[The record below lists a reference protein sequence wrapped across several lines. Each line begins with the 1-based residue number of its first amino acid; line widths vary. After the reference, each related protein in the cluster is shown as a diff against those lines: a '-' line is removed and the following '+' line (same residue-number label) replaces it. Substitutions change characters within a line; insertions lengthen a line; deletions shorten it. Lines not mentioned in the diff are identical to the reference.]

1 MTDIRCTAPVGTA
14 VLPLCRLIR
23 RGILVEQSG
32 SGLIALNEEAS
43 WVFAEGSRYR
53 LFVSYLG
60 MDDADGYNK
69 YNFYLYDSETHH
81 LTTLLENTPY
91 ESFQ

>member
-1 MTDIRCTAPVGTA
+1 MLFRSMPVDSTG
-14 VLPLCRLIR
+14 V
-23 RGILVEQSG
+23 LVEQSG

-81 LTTLLENTPY
+81 LTMLVLGEY
-91 ESFQ
+91 KALQKYFHL